1 MKIPKEIIEILE
13 KLEAAKHE
21 AWLVGGC
28 VRDLLLERKID
39 DWDLATSAK
48 PEEITAVFPDSKYEN
63 EFGTVLVK
71 LPEEKRKAAGIK
83 AVEITTF
90 RREAKYTDKRH
101 PDKVEFTDK
110 LEDDLARRDFT
121 VNAMALQ
128 VKSEELKV
136 KSKSR
141 EPESCYEIID
151 LFGGRDDLDKKI
163 IRAVGEPEKRFGED
177 ALRMI
182 RAVRFAAQ
190 LGFEIEEK
198 TQAAIK
204 KNAKWLEKI
213 SQERLRTELEKIISS
228 DNAERGIRDLQ
239 EAGLLKFVIP
249 ELEEGVGVTQNRHHI
264 YTVFE
269 HNVRSLGFAA
279 QKKFSFVVRLAAL
292 LHDIGKVQTKQGEGI
307 EATFYNHEQAGAR
320 QARQILERLRFPK
333 EIVGKVSHLIRY
345 HMFVYDVG
353 TVSEAGVRRLV
364 RRIKPENLDESF
376 DLRVADRLGSGVPK
390 AVPYKLRHL
399 RYMMERVAKDP
410 ISVKMLKVN
419 GHDIM
424 STLGVAPGPKVGA
437 ILDVLL
443 AEVIED
449 PKRNTK
455 KYLAPRVR
463 ELDKENLEKL
473 REMAKEVIEE
483 KREKEDEEIKRKYWV
498 K

>member
-71 LPEEKRKAAGIK
+71 LPEEKREAAGIK
-83 AVEITTF
+83 AVEITTL

-110 LEDDLARRDFT
+110 LEEDLARRDFT

-136 KSKSR
+136 KSKSC
-141 EPESCYEIID
+141 EPESGYEIID

-177 ALRMI
+177 ALRMM
-182 RAVRFAAQ
+182 RAVRFASQ

-239 EAGLLKFVIP
+239 EAGLLKFVVP

-320 QARQILERLRFPK
+320 QGRENFGRLRFSQGAF
-333 EIVGKVSHLIRY
+333 GK
-345 HMFVYDVG
+345 
-353 TVSEAGVRRLV
+353 
-364 RRIKPENLDESF
+364 
-376 DLRVADRLGSGVPK
+376 
-390 AVPYKLRHL
+390 
-399 RYMMERVAKDP
+399 
-410 ISVKMLKVN
+410 
-419 GHDIM
+419 
-424 STLGVAPGPKVGA
+424 
-437 ILDVLL
+437 
-443 AEVIED
+443 
-449 PKRNTK
+449 
-455 KYLAPRVR
+455 
-463 ELDKENLEKL
+463 
-473 REMAKEVIEE
+473 
-483 KREKEDEEIKRKYWV
+483 
-498 K
+498 